1 MSFSTDVKK
10 ELCKC
15 SVESNCCNKA
25 ELAAIV
31 SFCGTVVT
39 RPDGNA
45 LRIRTENFN
54 VAKRTQ
60 RLFHMVFGYNIDI
73 TERAKRRG
81 GSTFTM
87 YIYEASQLF
96 SVANKLGLLVNKII
110 KFNINPFIVQE
121 ECCKRAYLRG
131 AFLGGGSVTSPLK
144 SYHFELETHYQGLS
158 RDLIQLLY
166 DMDIDAKTVTRKSL
180 SVIYIK
186 ESEVIADLIA
196 LMGATDA
203 MIELLNVKM
212 EKDYK
217 NNINRQVNCETANLK
232 KQGDA
237 AAKQIFAIKKLMAD
251 KRVNIPDQ
259 LRELAS
265 VRIEY
270 PEASL
275 KELGELLNPPISKS
289 GVNHRLKKL
298 IEMAEKCS
306 DAIEIR

>member
-1 MSFSTDVKK
+1 MSFSTDVKE

-15 SVESNCCNKA
+15 GVESTCCNRA

-31 SFCGTVVT
+31 SFCGSIVT
-39 RPDGNA
+39 RPDGSA

-60 RLFHMVFGYNIDI
+60 RLFNLVFGYNIDI

-131 AFLGGGSVTSPLK
+131 AFLGGGSVTSPEK
-144 SYHFELETHYQGLS
+144 SYHFEVETHYQGLS
-158 RDLIQLLY
+158 RDLVQLLD

-251 KRVNIPDQ
+251 KSLNIPDQ
-259 LRELAS
+259 LKELAA

-275 KELGELLNPPISKS
+275 KELGELLEPPISKS
-289 GVNHRLKKL
+289 GVNHRLKRL
-298 IEMAEKCS
+298 IEMAEKCGK
-306 DAIEIR
+306 AIKIR

>member
-1 MSFSTDVKK
+1 MSFSADVKE

-15 SVESNCCNKA
+15 SLESACCNRA

-31 SFCGTVVT
+31 SFCGSVVT
-39 RPDGNA
+39 RPEGSA

-60 RLFHMVFGYNIDI
+60 KLFELVFGFNIDI
-73 TERAKRRG
+73 TERAKKSG
-81 GSTFTM
+81 GSTFAM
-87 YIYEASQLF
+87 YIYEQSQLL
-96 SVANKLGLLVNKII
+96 SAMNKLGLLINKII

-131 AFLGGGSVTSPLK
+131 AFLGGGSVTSPKK
-144 SYHFELETHYQGLS
+144 SYHFEIETHYQGLS
-158 RDLIQLLY
+158 RDFVELLLEQ
-166 DMDIDAKTVTRKSL
+166 DIEAKTVMRKSL

-186 ESEVIADLIA
+186 ESEAIADIIA
-196 LMGATDA
+196 LMGATDS
-203 MIELLNVKM
+203 MIELYNVKM

-237 AAKQIFAIKKLMAD
+237 AAKQIVAIKKLVSD
-251 KRVNIPDQ
+251 KRVNLPDQ
-259 LRELAS
+259 LKELAAIR
-265 VRIEY
+265 VEY

-275 KELGELLNPPISKS
+275 KELGEMLSPQISKS

-298 IEMAEKCS
+298 IEMAEK
-306 DAIEIR
+306 AENN

>member
-1 MSFSTDVKK
+1 MSFSADVKE

-15 SVESNCCNKA
+15 SLESACCNRA

-31 SFCGTVVT
+31 SFCGSVVT
-39 RPDGNA
+39 RPEGSA

-60 RLFHMVFGYNIDI
+60 KLFELVFGFNIDI
-73 TERAKRRG
+73 TERAKKSG
-81 GSTFTM
+81 GSTFAM
-87 YIYEASQLF
+87 YIYEQSQLL
-96 SVANKLGLLVNKII
+96 SAMNKLGLLINKII

-131 AFLGGGSVTSPLK
+131 AFLGGGSVTSPKK
-144 SYHFELETHYQGLS
+144 SYHFEIETHYQGLS
-158 RDLIQLLY
+158 RDFIELLSEQ
-166 DMDIDAKTVTRKSL
+166 DIEAKTVMRKSL

-186 ESEVIADLIA
+186 ESEAIADIIA
-196 LMGATDA
+196 LMGATDS
-203 MIELLNVKM
+203 MIELYNVKM

-237 AAKQIFAIKKLMAD
+237 AAKQIVAIKKLVSD
-251 KRVNIPDQ
+251 KRVNLPDQ
-259 LRELAS
+259 LKELAAIR
-265 VRIEY
+265 VEY

-275 KELGELLNPPISKS
+275 KELGEMLSPQISKS

-298 IEMAEKCS
+298 IEMAEKV
-306 DAIEIR
+306 ENN